1 MSGGEPRSS
10 REWVRLLRWPVALVV
25 IAALLVVALALVL
38 ARLER
43 LGAAA
48 GRLPAALAERAERVA
63 RGLLTGNVTERFLT
77 DLPTVTAAEGGRLE
91 VAIAESVE
99 TLGRT
104 DERWVLWD
112 LLPLGTTTVE
122 IRVPV
127 TYRYHVR
134 LDEPWTVRVEDGLCR
149 VEAPALRPSLP
160 PAIHTDRIERRAEA
174 GWLRFDA
181 AEQLATL
188 ERSLT
193 PRLAG
198 LARDPRH
205 LAFAREPARLAVAR
219 FVRAWLLGREAWGA
233 GGVRAIAVTF
243 ADEGLAGETALP
255 PTLLLGD

>member
-1 MSGGEPRSS
+1 M
-10 REWVRLLRWPVALVV
+10 
-25 IAALLVVALALVL
+25 
-38 ARLER
+38 
-43 LGAAA
+43 
-48 GRLPAALAERAERVA
+48 
-63 RGLLTGNVTERFLT
+63 
-77 DLPTVTAAEGGRLE
+77 
-91 VAIAESVE
+91 
-99 TLGRT
+99 
-104 DERWVLWD
+104 
-112 LLPLGTTTVE
+112 
-122 IRVPV
+122 
-127 TYRYHVR
+127 
-134 LDEPWTVRVEDGLCR
+134 RVEDGLCR

-181 AEQLATL
+181 AEQLAAL

-243 ADEGLAGETALP
+243 ADEGWPGRPRCRRRCCSATEGRRAVRCGGQERVVVPSGGRDEIEPYTKRPGPGGGAPCSFSSCSLPCSPGARRRRRPGGDGAAHRVLRAAGRATAR
-255 PTLLLGD
+255 TAAR